1 MLICVIVVLFVCL
14 HVVIL
19 KVIECKGII
28 KIEVAENFG
37 HIYRNFTNSYTV
49 INRFLFLSLKGI
61 CFYILLLGFLPK
73 IHYANALHINKS

>member
-61 CFYILLLGFLPK
+61 CVCILPLGSLPK
-73 IHYANALHINKS
+73 ILYATSLHIDKS